1 MSPHFFIKEDYKMEW
16 LPLLYKIL
24 EVCIIPLLGVLTAY
38 LVKYIKIKS
47 VEIQATVD
55 NDTADKY
62 IALLSDTITACV
74 IATNQTY
81 VEALKKN
88 NAFTVEAQKEA
99 FKLTYDAV
107 MAVLTDEAKKYL
119 SEIYGDLSAY
129 ITAKIEAEVNLSK
142 IVPIAE

>member
-1 MSPHFFIKEDYKMEW
+1 MEW
-16 LPLLYKIL
+16 LPLLYQIL
-24 EVCIIPLLGVLTAY
+24 EVCVIPLLGVLTAY

-47 VEIQATVD
+47 AEIQAAVD
-55 NDTADKY
+55 NNTADKY

-88 NAFTVEAQKEA
+88 NAFTAEAQKEA

-107 MAVLTDEAKKYL
+107 MTVLTDEAEKCL
-119 SEIYGDLSAY
+119 SEIYGDLAAY
-129 ITAKIEAEVNLSK
+129 ITTKIEAEVNMSK
-142 IVPIAE
+142 IIPAE